1 MTILEQFAAEAAKL
15 SVVITGGAGRVGT
28 TLRRQIAPLLG
39 RITIVDLV
47 EPAALAPNETFV
59 RADLTD
65 LESTC
70 SVFASHDAIVHLAGH
85 AGERTIREIVDV
97 NVIGTSHVYEA
108 ARRCGI
114 GRVVLGSS
122 NHVVGFY
129 PQAAVIGPSH
139 PMRPD
144 SHYGLSKCWGELV
157 AGLYFDK
164 AGIRSLI
171 IRIGNASERP
181 KTLRSL
187 HIWVSPADL
196 AQLTLIGLTHRDVD
210 ATVVFGVSAGG
221 QWFDNSRAEALG
233 YVPQDRIAD
242 FADSGSLAPG
252 ADEADPV
259 GRYFQGGRFCIGDH
273 DRVVRHR

>member
-1 MTILEQFAAEAAKL
+1 MKIFEQFAGKTAKL
-15 SVVITGGAGRVGT
+15 SVVITGGSGRVGT
-28 TLRRQIAPLLG
+28 ALRRQLAPLLE

-47 EPAALAPNETFV
+47 EPAAHAPNETFV

-70 SVFASHDAIVHLAGH
+70 SAFAGHDAIIHLAGH

-114 GRVVLGSS
+114 KRVVLGSS

-129 PQAAVIGPSH
+129 PRTVVVGSSH

-144 SHYGLSKCWGELV
+144 SQYGLSKCWGELV

-181 KTLRSL
+181 KTLRAL

-196 AQLTLIGLTHRDVD
+196 AQLTLIGLTHPDVD
-210 ATVVFGVSAGG
+210 ATVVFGASAGG
-221 QWFDNSRAEALG
+221 QW
-233 YVPQDRIAD
+233 
-242 FADSGSLAPG
+242 
-252 ADEADPV
+252 
-259 GRYFQGGRFCIGDH
+259 
-273 DRVVRHR
+273 